1 MLREAVFRDK
11 FILEEKS
18 AREMDREVLNAAS
31 ASRRELSSP
40 PPPTPS
46 HLRPLYK
53 EQESHM
59 VGSILP

>member
-31 ASRRELSSP
+31 ASRLELSSP
-40 PPPTPS
+40 PAPHPITFEAT
-46 HLRPLYK
+46 L
-53 EQESHM
+53 
-59 VGSILP
+59 